1 MKPLWLLLTFLAFTW
16 AQEWDASNYP
26 NPTATGFRQCK
37 MKSRAQIC
45 DPDGILSEQERYRLN
60 HELTQ
65 LEAKTRQDYA
75 QNFCEKKGI
84 SAAIALAKHVRG
96 GSDAHVRAMAN
107 ELRSTWTLDQQCLKS
122 MVIVLAVDD
131 RKFWVARDDRIP
143 VYANEFT
150 QIFNLQKPL
159 FQQKKY
165 QQALI
170 NVLHETWTRTSEKQG
185 QLPAAPGGT
194 SDGGRKG
201 PIGGGGFPMK
211 IPSIPT
217 WVILAIVFVVVP
229 TLICCC
235 ICYCCCCKNKG
246 EREAV
251 PDAEGGGQQQGGGG
265 GSGMRT
271 FFQSM
276 AGSYVMQMIMNC
288 IRNQGQ
294 RRSAAPG
301 GGGYPGGYQPGV
313 PQPQAKEGQGLYPNQ
328 AVKDE
333 GGGGSW

>member
-1 MKPLWLLLTFLAFTW
+1 MKPLWLLLLLLPWVTSE
-16 AQEWDASNYP
+16 EWDASNYP
-26 NPTATGFRQCK
+26 NPTTNGFRTCK
-37 MKSRAQIC
+37 MKARAQIC

-60 HELTQ
+60 HELSQ

-75 QNFCEKKGI
+75 HNFCEKKGI
-84 SAAIALAKHVRG
+84 SAAIALARHVRG

-107 ELRSTWTLDQQCLKS
+107 ELRNIWTLDQQCLKS
-122 MVIVLAVDD
+122 MVIVLSVDD

-150 QIFNLQKPL
+150 EIFNLQKPL

-165 QQALI
+165 QQALANI
-170 NVLHETWTRTSEKQG
+170 LHETLMRTSEKQG
-185 QLPAAPGGT
+185 QLPSGPSQPA
-194 SDGGRKG
+194 DGGRKG

-217 WVILAIVFVVVP
+217 WVILAIVFVVIP

-235 ICYCCCCKNKG
+235 VCYCCCCRGKG
-246 EREAV
+246 DRQPV
-251 PDAEGGGQQQGGGG
+251 PADAEGGGVPQQGDGGG
-265 GSGMRT
+265 GMRT

-276 AGSYVMQMIMNC
+276 AGSYLVNAIMNC
-288 IRNQGQ
+288 VRNQGQ

-301 GGGYPGGYQPGV
+301 GGGPYPGYQPGA
-313 PQPQAKEGQGLYPNQ
+313 PQAKEGQGLYPSQ

-333 GGGGSW
+333 GGGGGW